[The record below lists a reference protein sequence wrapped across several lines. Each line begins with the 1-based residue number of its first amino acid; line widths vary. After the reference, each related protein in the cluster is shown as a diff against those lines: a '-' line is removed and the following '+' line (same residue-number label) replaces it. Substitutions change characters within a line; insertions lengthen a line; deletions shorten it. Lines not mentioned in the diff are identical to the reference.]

1 MSKVIFVY
9 ICLSI
14 LLLGENVYSFD
25 FQRLESGF
33 WIATTEVY
41 DDNITFIK
49 DKKKEDFITKVNLG
63 LDLKYEGKT
72 QAFVVGGGIT
82 QQIFAR
88 YHNYNNTSQ
97 HLSLN
102 FYKEFSPYSQL
113 RLTDSFAHTYEPR
126 SFEEAFGRTGGRY
139 SYYRNKFNLIYIRDI
154 SKYLN
159 IRAIFAN
166 EINEVSRQGLR
177 DSTLNQAGFNLN
189 YFWSPSIILKFNYSF
204 FLRDFTPGEGAST
217 HSIVLGLRNYLSS
230 QLYFDFRGG
239 MEVIES
245 FNDKNYIRPLIQA
258 LVTGDIDENT
268 RVKLAFTKKYYTNA
282 YTEDLFNYW
291 RVSAFLTRRL
301 LKRLRGSLLGFYG
314 EGRYVAIG
322 IRDKLNGV
330 TFTFTFDVGRDI
342 KANFS
347 YTNSRVD
354 STDIGREYIKNTVGL
369 GVTIKF

>member
-1 MSKVIFVY
+1 
-9 ICLSI
+9 
-14 LLLGENVYSFD
+14 
-25 FQRLESGF
+25 
-33 WIATTEVY
+33 
-41 DDNITFIK
+41 
-49 DKKKEDFITKVNLG
+49 
-63 LDLKYEGKT
+63 
-72 QAFVVGGGIT
+72 
-82 QQIFAR
+82 
-88 YHNYNNTSQ
+88 
-97 HLSLN
+97 LSLN

-217 HSIVLGLRNYLSS
+217 HSIVLGLRNYLTS

-330 TFTFTFDVGRDI
+330 TFTFTYDVGRDI